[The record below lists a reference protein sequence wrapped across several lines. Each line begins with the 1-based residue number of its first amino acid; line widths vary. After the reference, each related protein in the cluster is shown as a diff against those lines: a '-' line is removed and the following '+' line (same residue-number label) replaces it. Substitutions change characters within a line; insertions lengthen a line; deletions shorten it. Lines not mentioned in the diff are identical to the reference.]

1 MNLRFSLLVV
11 FLMSFQL
18 LVFSNENDTIVDQI
32 FTLIYNQEFDLAET
46 ILSARSEKLDSFF
59 VNILRL
65 DLYWWKF
72 SMTNSKADFAKLKNV
87 LESLNSSGLVST
99 KEKII
104 YLIQSSYKFR
114 YEVSRYNFIE
124 AIILRSDIRKQIT
137 ELKKEKLPFNNERLK
152 LFDLYIS
159 LFQYSDNSINP
170 FLINTKSQACLNS
183 LSALEKYSHED
194 DLIVSTLA
202 HYFLGRIYTKVE
214 KRPEK
219 GQAHFRILA
228 QRFPQNSLFPE
239 LANGL
244 NPKF

>member
-1 MNLRFSLLVV
+1 
-11 FLMSFQL
+11 MSFQL
-18 LVFSNENDTIVDQI
+18 LVFSKENDTIVDHI
-32 FTLIYNQEFDLAET
+32 FTLIYNQEFDFAENV
-46 ILSARSEKLDSFF
+46 LSEQTGKLDAYYYS
-59 VNILRL
+59 ILRL
-65 DLYWWKF
+65 DLFWWKF
-72 SMTNSKADFAKLKNV
+72 SMSGSKDDFAKLTNV

-114 YEVSRYNFIE
+114 YEVSRYNFIG

-137 ELKKEKLPFNNERLK
+137 ELKKEKLSFNKERLK
-152 LFDLYIS
+152 LFDLYLS

-170 FLINTKSQACLNS
+170 FLINTKSQECLNS

-214 KRPEK
+214 KKPEK
-219 GQAHFRILA
+219 GQVHFKILA
-228 QRFPQNSLFPE
+228 QRFPKNSLFKE
-239 LANGL
+239 LSEGL
-244 NPKF
+244 NPRF